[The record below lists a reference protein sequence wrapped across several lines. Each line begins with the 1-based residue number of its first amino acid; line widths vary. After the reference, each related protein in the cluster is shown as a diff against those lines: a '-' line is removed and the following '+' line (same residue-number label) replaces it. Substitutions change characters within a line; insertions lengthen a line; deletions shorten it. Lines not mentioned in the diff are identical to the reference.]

1 MNSKLSYCLQKLPHH
16 LTGYAFYGIYECCLT
31 MRIEQNVIEKVFVI
45 AMQPLD
51 QYLWE
56 GTSRWFHFQ
65 WPKDRNLQEI
75 WKHPDWM
82 KFKSLLFLSNKWL
95 DQIFKFE
102 NYLNVFW
109 WKKLT
114 KTCMKNT
121 LKKFSLINFSLNRQ
135 KVRWELCIYYLIY
148 TFSDL
153 CFQIKIDF
161 KVTNRPMVQVIW
173 VFQKW
178 FLILIETLQQKCLQ
192 YSINLSFNSDNQLFQ
207 KNEAFPAV
215 ISNRNLFFL
224 TFSYFLWFYCIF
236 TEVENTSR
244 SKLLTGSNM
253 ELQLQAT
260 IGINWPM
267 SFHVFLGCFS
277 VYAEVDKNKNDLGTP
292 LPILNHL
299 VF

>member
-102 NYLNVFW
+102 
-109 WKKLT
+109 
-114 KTCMKNT
+114 
-121 LKKFSLINFSLNRQ
+121 
-135 KVRWELCIYYLIY
+135 
-148 TFSDL
+148 
-153 CFQIKIDF
+153 
-161 KVTNRPMVQVIW
+161 IW
-173 VFQKW
+173 M
-178 FLILIETLQQKCLQ
+178 
-192 YSINLSFNSDNQLFQ
+192 
-207 KNEAFPAV
+207 
-215 ISNRNLFFL
+215 FFGEK
-224 TFSYFLWFYCIF
+224 S
-236 TEVENTSR
+236 
-244 SKLLTGSNM
+244 
-253 ELQLQAT
+253 
-260 IGINWPM
+260 
-267 SFHVFLGCFS
+267 
-277 VYAEVDKNKNDLGTP
+277 
-292 LPILNHL
+292 
-299 VF
+299 